1 MKKTLLLLLFFL
13 ATHGQADSSNFYAK
27 ILSGPNFLQTTN
39 TDGNQ
44 VKYHTGYIVS
54 GSLGF
59 CWYNGLG
66 VEAEYAF
73 RRNGIRQIDF
83 FVGDSSTTGRL
94 QTSSY
99 MANLLWE
106 IHPLKFWKIEPFIG
120 SGAGYDFE
128 QMKSSNSRIVF
139 NQKWHHFSWQLMAGF
154 ALQTCRNLDLTL
166 EYKFHQG
173 GSQFNNH
180 TLGVGLIY
188 KFGFL
193 KKAPAAKIREP

>member
-1 MKKTLLLLLFFL
+1 MKKNLLILLFFL
-13 ATHGQADSSNFYAK
+13 ATGLQAQEDSGCIDQSNFYAK
-27 ILSGPNFLQTTN
+27 IFSGPNFLQNTTIDKN
-39 TDGNQ
+39 HVT
-44 VKYHTGYIVS
+44 YHTGYVIA

-59 CWYNGLG
+59 CWYNGLCL
-66 VEAEYAF
+66 EAEYAF

-83 FVGDSSTTGRL
+83 FVEGSSTTGRF

-99 MANLLWE
+99 MGNLLWE
-106 IHPLKFWKIEPFIG
+106 MHAWRFWKIQPFIG
-120 SGAGYDFE
+120 AGAGYDFQ

-154 ALQTCRNLDLTL
+154 AFQVFYNIDFTL

-180 TLGVGLIY
+180 SVGVGFVY

-193 KKAPAAKIREP
+193 KK